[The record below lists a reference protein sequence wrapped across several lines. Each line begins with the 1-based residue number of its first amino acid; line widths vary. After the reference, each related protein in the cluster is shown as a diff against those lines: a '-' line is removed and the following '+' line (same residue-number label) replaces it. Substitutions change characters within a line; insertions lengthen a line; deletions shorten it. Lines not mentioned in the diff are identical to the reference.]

1 MTLLRTLL
9 FAATSGL
16 ALSACAS
23 PPAETTAAPPAT
35 EETPMT
41 CQAEKGQWAVGK
53 LATDEVVAKIK
64 ADTTSASYRVI
75 SPGMAVTMDY
85 REDRVNVDVDA
96 DNRVTAVRC
105 G

>member
-9 FAATSGL
+9 FAATSCL

-23 PPAETTAAPPAT
+23 PPAETTATPPAT
-35 EETPMT
+35 EETPMS

-53 LATDEVVAKIK
+53 IATDELVAKVK
-64 ADTTSASYRVI
+64 ADTTSDRYRVI
-75 SPGMAVTMDY
+75 APGMMVTMDY
-85 REDRVNVDVDA
+85 REDRVNIDVDA